1 MVKYIPKCNFQIQEN
16 NNNDLIEEEE
26 GEIDWTCYRLNLTD
40 DIVIDIPKEM
50 ADVANY
56 SASLG
61 HKVSF
66 QFSLMSDSK
75 ANNPIK
81 IVLNSH

>member
-1 MVKYIPKCNFQIQEN
+1 M
-16 NNNDLIEEEE
+16 
-26 GEIDWTCYRLNLTD
+26 DWTCYRLNLTD

-66 QFSLMSDSK
+66 RQSKLPNKESIEQSL
-75 ANNPIK
+75 
-81 IVLNSH
+81 V